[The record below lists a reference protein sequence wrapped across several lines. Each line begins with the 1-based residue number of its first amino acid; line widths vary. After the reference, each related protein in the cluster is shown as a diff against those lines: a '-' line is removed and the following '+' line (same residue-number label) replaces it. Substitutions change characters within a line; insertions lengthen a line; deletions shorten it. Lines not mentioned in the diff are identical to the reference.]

1 MMHPIFQVA
10 MNPSYLPSPKTE
22 KMESQTW
29 VPTEEGR
36 SWVPDQNANE
46 SYQDCK
52 RVLQLNGRSDL
63 SGGPIA
69 MLRLVQG
76 MLEEPYQHL
85 VVCPENSEGILEDLQ
100 KLPNAQIQTMEL
112 RRVAPSLIWKLY
124 KLLQNIP
131 IDLIHCHGKAA
142 GLYGR
147 LLGHWLGIPVL
158 HQFHG
163 LHYRHYFPGFKG
175 SYLKLER
182 FLARWSE
189 KIICVSESECA
200 EAEALGLFQP
210 GQGLVIPNGVD
221 GSQFQPNALQK
232 QSLREDWKIPQNA
245 WVLLAIT
252 RSSVQKDL
260 DKTLAVHRL
269 IRRNRPDC
277 VLVLAGVKPEELQRL
292 LRRKVPCDSSH
303 VICAPPEHRMERLIN
318 VADCYLSTSR
328 WEGFSIGLIEALAMK
343 LPAVISRV
351 TGNLDFIG
359 LESEGVFLVPQ
370 GNDHAYAKRIERIL
384 DSDIRGRNARTTVL
398 ERYSQET
405 IHQRFSEVY
414 RELLSE
420 THKLPED
427 NVQTRNQGGIS
438 TVAAL

>member
-1 MMHPIFQVA
+1 
-10 MNPSYLPSPKTE
+10 
-22 KMESQTW
+22 MET
-29 VPTEEGR
+29 VFTR
-36 SWVPDQNANE
+36 
-46 SYQDCK
+46 K
-52 RVLQLNGRSDL
+52 RHSD
-63 SGGPIA
+63 
-69 MLRLVQG
+69 
-76 MLEEPYQHL
+76 
-85 VVCPENSEGILEDLQ
+85 ND
-100 KLPNAQIQTMEL
+100 
-112 RRVAPSLIWKLY
+112 
-124 KLLQNIP
+124 
-131 IDLIHCHGKAA
+131 
-142 GLYGR
+142 
-147 LLGHWLGIPVL
+147 
-158 HQFHG
+158 
-163 LHYRHYFPGFKG
+163 
-175 SYLKLER
+175 
-182 FLARWSE
+182 
-189 KIICVSESECA
+189 
-200 EAEALGLFQP
+200 
-210 GQGLVIPNGVD
+210 QGLVIPNGVD

-260 DKTLAVHRL
+260 EKTLAVHRL

-420 THKLPED
+420 THNLPED